1 MKLKLV
7 AALLASGAI
16 CMTSPAFAQSPSTAT
31 EIPEA
36 SEPDPSDAAADQAIG
51 EAQTLDEAQS
61 KIELLTAQVEALQEA
76 MEEIKAGMVKA
87 TPSWKGAP
95 QYEDKEEGWSF
106 KPRGRLQYDAGWISN
121 PDNNPL
127 TGGSTGAGA
136 GLNTRDLGFNTRFR
150 RIRLGAEGTIPG
162 GFGYKFEMDYANA
175 SVGFGDVILTYAGKG
190 NPWNVA
196 IGNME
201 PNNGLE
207 QQTSSRFTSF
217 MERAAF
223 DDAFINTRRVGL
235 NLGYVNP
242 AGTFRINGGLFAAH
256 SIDASVDT
264 EGWIAAA
271 RAVYSPLMGA
281 NQLHFGA
288 NFQYRKFQANNGQ
301 TPSNSI
307 GAPSTNQIARYRARP
322 FTQTTGIRFV
332 DTGNYAAEGDAVL
345 GLEAAG
351 IFKSLHLAAE
361 GQYLWSRIGYDAGDF
376 YASNDLDQFVNNT
389 TSGCG
394 GTLTA
399 CAVYVTPSGNPSFWG
414 GYIEAGYFF
423 TGETRGYKNGTWDRT
438 KVLKPFN
445 KGGWGALQANLRVDH
460 LDLQSN
466 KLKNALNNNFTAGTT
481 SSSSLLSRSTRGG
494 KQTGI
499 LASLVWIPED
509 YMRFYFQYSH
519 AFIKGGPFADEVED
533 TSTGTLDVSGK
544 KYGVDFVGTRAQIDF

>member
-1 MKLKLV
+1 MKLKLI
-7 AALLASGAI
+7 AALLASGAV
-16 CMTSPAFAQSPSTAT
+16 CMTTPAFAQEPVPVA
-31 EIPEA
+31 EPEPT
-36 SEPDPSDAAADQAIG
+36 EPDASDAQADQAIG
-51 EAQTLDEAQS
+51 EAESLDEAQA
-61 KIELLTAQVEALQEA
+61 KIELLSAQVEALQAA
-76 MEEIKAGMVKA
+76 MEEIKTGMVKA

-95 QYEDKEEGWSF
+95 LFEDKDEGWSF
-106 KPRGRLQYDAGWISN
+106 KPRGRIQYDAGWISN
-121 PDNNPL
+121 PDDNPL
-127 TGGSTGAGA
+127 LGGSTGVGA

-162 GFGYKFEMDYANA
+162 GFGYKFEMDFAN
-175 SVGFGDVILTYAGKG
+175 STVGFGDVILTYAGKG

-201 PNNGLE
+201 TNNGLE
-207 QQTSSRFTSF
+207 QQTSSRFVSF

-223 DDAFINTRRVGL
+223 DDAFINTRRVGV
-235 NLGYVNP
+235 NLGYVNA
-242 AGTFRINGGLFAAH
+242 AGNFRINGGLWAAH
-256 SIDASVDT
+256 SIDATVDN

-271 RAVYSPLMGA
+271 RAVYSPIMGA

-301 TPSNSI
+301 TPSSSI

-332 DTGNYAAEGDAVL
+332 DTGNYAAEGDTIL

-361 GQYLWSRIGYDAGDF
+361 GQYLWSRVGYDTGDF
-376 YASNDLDQFVNNT
+376 FAANDLGQFVNNT

-394 GTLTA
+394 GVLTA

-414 GYIEAGYFF
+414 GYVEAGYYF

-438 KVLKPFN
+438 KVLKPFS

-460 LDLQSN
+460 LDLQSG

-481 SSSSLLSRSTRGG
+481 SNSSLLSRSARGG

-519 AFIKGGPFADEVED
+519 AFIKGGPFADEVD
-533 TSTGTLDVSGK
+533 DVSTSTLDVSGE
-544 KYGVDFVGTRAQIDF
+544 KYGVDFIGTRAQIDF